1 MTLLQAEQALASQPV
16 SLTVMQDCVL
26 VEDPR
31 TPHARTLSRHLD
43 RCNGDAVRVE
53 RLVNRR
59 FIVADLLDAWMEQ
72 PLSFADGSMTPEACA
87 VIGRVAETYA
97 ATLRDALH
105 RAFPGE
111 SFAVELIGVD
121 YAEEEPLEVGVTF
134 SHAG

>member
-16 SLTVMQDCVL
+16 SLTVRQDCVL

-43 RCNGDAVRVE
+43 RCDGDAAKVE

-59 FIVADLLDAWMEQ
+59 FVVADLLDVWMEQ
-72 PLSFADGSMTPEACA
+72 PLSFADGSLTPEACA

-97 ATLRDALH
+97 AALRAALH

-111 SFAVELIGVD
+111 AFAVETIGVD
-121 YAEEEPLEVGVTF
+121 DAEEEPLEVSVTF
-134 SHAG
+134 SRAG